1 MRLYTQFF
9 HSRPTTLPKQTR
21 NTMTKQPTK
30 FANVLDT
37 EMFGDDK
44 KQYIFDIKK
53 AKNERHFLQITNR
66 VGNPNEGYKR
76 THIIL
81 FEDELPFF
89 VEAITMLLGRHASGN
104 LGISC

>member
-1 MRLYTQFF
+1 M
-9 HSRPTTLPKQTR
+9 
-21 NTMTKQPTK
+21 

-37 EMFGDDK
+37 EMFGDER
-44 KQYIFDIKK
+44 KQYYFDIKQ
-53 AKNERHFLQITNR
+53 AKNQRIFLQITNR
-66 VGNPNEGYKR
+66 KQEADDTFKR

-81 FEDELPFF
+81 FEDDLAFF